1 MFSNLNTT
9 SFENKLYILFF
20 FYASFFT
27 GVTSI
32 VKYAPSSYGAGNQI
46 G

>member
-1 MFSNLNTT
+1 MKSKFCIALFNM
-9 SFENKLYILFF
+9 FF
-20 FYASFFT
+20 FST

-32 VKYAPSSYGAGNQI
+32 VKYAPSAYGAGNQT